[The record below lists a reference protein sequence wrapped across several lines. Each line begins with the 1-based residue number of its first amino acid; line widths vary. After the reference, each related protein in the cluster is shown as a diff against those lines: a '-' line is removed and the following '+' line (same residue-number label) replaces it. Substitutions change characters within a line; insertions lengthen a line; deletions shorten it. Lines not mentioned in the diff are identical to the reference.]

1 MAIVSQTS
9 PMGGWK
15 DDTQSARRLRPET
28 KSEDADQRGA
38 IHAGE
43 RLMTLTITPTG
54 ATLGAI
60 VTGVDLANLDDAA
73 WADIERAFLAHAV
86 LIFPG
91 QHLSDAAQIG
101 FGRRFG
107 AI

>member
-1 MAIVSQTS
+1 
-9 PMGGWK
+9 
-15 DDTQSARRLRPET
+15 
-28 KSEDADQRGA
+28 
-38 IHAGE
+38 
-43 RLMTLTITPTG
+43 MTLTITPTG
-54 ATLGAI
+54 VTLGAT
-60 VTGVDLANLDDAA
+60 VTNVDLVNLDDAG

-107 AI
+107 TIENLRCSSLTYRVSVPTTR